1 MTDSKNNIFAQLY
14 GPLNNTEPQNPQP
27 DQASSLSPESA
38 PFSVNNSS
46 EYTPIMEY
54 VEPQI
59 DVNLAEHVQTSNP
72 PFQPAADVPLMPI
85 STPIVPGIQPMQ
97 LPSVPLTEIE
107 IEAELKTN
115 VFTAI
120 RWLAEWCLRQ
130 VQIHHQKEADN
141 TI

>member
-14 GPLNNTEPQNPQP
+14 GPIDNTQTQNQQP
-27 DQASSLSPESA
+27 DQGSSLSPESA
-38 PFSVNNSS
+38 PFSIASSS
-46 EYTPIMEY
+46 EYAPIMEY

-59 DVNLAEHVQTSNP
+59 DMNIAEHVQTANP
-72 PFQPAADVPLMPI
+72 PFQPVTDVPLMPI

-97 LPSVPLTEIE
+97 LPSVPLTDLEIE
-107 IEAELKTN
+107 TELKTN

-130 VQIHHQKEADN
+130 VQIHHQKEIDN
-141 TI
+141 TT